1 LRTVFVLAMVR
12 AIHFGASQVGLNDF
26 GQSLNNFRYNPR
38 PSFSAAALALFS

>member
-1 LRTVFVLAMVR
+1 MVHV
-12 AIHFGASQVGLNDF
+12 IHFGASQAGLNDF